1 MTSGEYRDP
10 SLPSPQSQNQALRGP
25 QVRSGFQKKRY
36 LFTTDHKMI
45 GRQYFFL
52 SLGAV
57 LVGAWLSLLMRIHIV
72 WPKATLPFLGEIK
85 PENYLAYLTMHGT
98 LMVFF
103 VLSTVPQNGFG
114 TFFLPLQLG
123 ASEMA
128 FPRLS
133 LFGFW
138 TALLSFLVLLTAFFV
153 PGGPSGAG
161 WTQYPPLSA
170 LAVAGPGQALGTDL
184 WLVSIGLFCV
194 ATIMSA
200 INFVTTTIKR
210 RAPGMAMMRMPLTCW
225 TWFVT
230 AILSLLAFSVL
241 TAAVV
246 MLLLDRNAGTNFFV
260 PGGLL
265 VSGQTVAHS

>member
-1 MTSGEYRDP
+1 MTLEFATETRRHGEK
-10 SLPSPQSQNQALRGP
+10 QFGGFLRH
-25 QVRSGFQKKRY
+25 Y

-52 SLGAV
+52 SLAAV
-57 LVGAWLSLLMRIHIV
+57 LVGAWLSLLMRIHVV
-72 WPKATLPFLGEIK
+72 WPKASLPFLGEIK

-128 FPRLS
+128 FPRLNM
-133 LFGFW
+133 FGFW
-138 TALLSFLVLLTAFFV
+138 TALLSFFVLLAAFFV

-170 LAVAGPGQALGTDL
+170 IAVAGPGQALGTDL
-184 WLVSIGLFCV
+184 WLVSIGLFCL
-194 ATIMSA
+194 ATIMSS
-200 INFVTTTIKR
+200 INFVTTTI
-210 RAPGMAMMRMPLTCW
+210 
-225 TWFVT
+225 
-230 AILSLLAFSVL
+230 
-241 TAAVV
+241 
-246 MLLLDRNAGTNFFV
+246 
-260 PGGLL
+260 
-265 VSGQTVAHS
+265 

>member
-1 MTSGEYRDP
+1 MQKTSSTTTVRRTPGF
-10 SLPSPQSQNQALRGP
+10 LRH
-25 QVRSGFQKKRY
+25 Y
-36 LFTTDHKMI
+36 LFSTDHKLI

-52 SLGAV
+52 SLAAV
-57 LVGAWLSLLMRIHIV
+57 LVGAWLSLLMRIHLV
-72 WPKATLPFLGEIK
+72 WPKATIPFFGEIK

-133 LFGFW
+133 FASFW
-138 TALLSFLVLLTAFFV
+138 TTLISFFILLAAFFA

-170 LAVAGPGQALGTDL
+170 IAAAGPGQGLGTDL
-184 WLVSIGLFCV
+184 WLISIGLFCLG
-194 ATIMSA
+194 TIMSS
-200 INFVTTTIKR
+200 INFRSEER
-210 RAPGMAMMRMPLTCW
+210 R
-225 TWFVT
+225 V
-230 AILSLLAFSVL
+230 
-241 TAAVV
+241 
-246 MLLLDRNAGTNFFV
+246 
-260 PGGLL
+260 
-265 VSGQTVAHS
+265 